1 MDWFPTGE
9 ITLTDSH
16 SWGPNTP
23 WQSGPGGQ
31 PPPVYGGYPQ
41 GPPVPLTQYGPQPG
55 PGPRNRKTLIIAL
68 SVAAAVVV
76 VIIVVAAIVTF
87 SGSGGSG
94 TAGDAVKGYLDALSR
109 GDSAAALSYSTDQPA
124 SKDLLSD
131 DILKKQIARWPI
143 SDVKILDDNSAHSFG
158 FAQVHVAAKFGGN
171 TSDVTMSVKK
181 NGKDWKLDHAAIK
194 LDTINAGVGEDALK
208 TVTFFGKTVTGS
220 PAYIFPGWVDVAST
234 NPNLAVKPKKPY
246 LLDALALTGSTY
258 LNDLDFTLSDSGQ
271 SATMS
276 GISAALAD
284 CAKSNLLDPPNCP
297 QRAYDPD
304 LVDGTAAWG
313 TPDISGIKVT
323 LFEPYHLEVLFSGQ
337 VTFVLVAHTR
347 SGGSKS
353 GPVTAFVSG
362 KADVRQSPPAVSLR

>member
-1 MDWFPTGE
+1 V
-9 ITLTDSH
+9 TDSH

-31 PPPVYGGYPQ
+31 PPGQQPPVYGAYPP
-41 GPPVPLTQYGPQPG
+41 GPPVTPPVTVAQYGPQPG
-55 PGPRNRKTLIIAL
+55 PGGRNRKPLIITL
-68 SVAAAVVV
+68 SVVAAVVV
-76 VIIVVAAIVTF
+76 VAIVVAAIVTF

-94 TAGDAVKGYLDALSR
+94 SAGDAVKGYLDALSR
-109 GDSAAALSYSTDQPA
+109 GDAEAALSYSTDQPA

-131 DILKKQIARWPI
+131 EILKRQIARWPI
-143 SDVKILDDNSAHSFG
+143 TDVKILDDNSPHSFG
-158 FAQVHVAAKFGGN
+158 FAQVHVVAKFGGN

-194 LDTINAGVGEDALK
+194 LDSINAGVGEDALK

-220 PAYIFPGWVDVAST
+220 PAYIFPGWVDIASS

-246 LLDALALTGSTY
+246 LLDALAFTGSTY
-258 LNDLDFTLSDSGQ
+258 LNDLDFSLSDSGQ

-276 GISAALAD
+276 AISAALAD
-284 CAKSNLLDPPNCP
+284 CAKSNQLSPPDCP

-304 LVDGTAAWG
+304 LVDGTATWG

-323 LFEPYHLEVLFSGQ
+323 LFDPYHLEVLFSGQ
-337 VTFVLVAHTR
+337 TTFVLVAHTR

-353 GPVTAFVSG
+353 GPVTAFISG